1 MTTDTETSDVSAEL
15 SEEDLKRRLL
25 SRIAIAAVV
34 VVGLLGSLAMFDAI
48 YAPSKPTPARI
59 AKVEPPPEPPK
70 EAAKPVE
77 APPPEAAKDEA
88 KPAEQAATPPAAVP
102 TPEAPKEAAKPEAKP
117 EPKATAKAEP
127 EGTRSPGAP
136 PLLPSPKE
144 KPLTKPATA
153 RPATMHP
160 STAAAPPATA
170 PAARPD
176 AAREVAR
183 ATAPRHAPVTKPLAQ
198 ATERN
203 FALQMGVFNNLA
215 NAEDLRAKLEMHGI
229 PTTIEARVQVG
240 PFKTREEA
248 EAAREKLKALG
259 MDGGMLLTL
268 KK

>member
-1 MTTDTETSDVSAEL
+1 MTTDTETSEVSAEL

-59 AKVEPPPEPPK
+59 TKVEPPPEPPK

-77 APPPEAAKDEA
+77 APPPEAAKEEA
-88 KPAEQAATPPAAVP
+88 KPAEQAATPATTPA
-102 TPEAPKEAAKPEAKP
+102 PEAPKEAAKPEVKS
-117 EPKATAKAEP
+117 EPKVAVKAEP

-160 STAAAPPATA
+160 SAAAVPPATA
-170 PAARPD
+170 PAAKPD

-183 ATAPRHAPVTKPLAQ
+183 ATAPRHAPVTKPLTQ

-229 PTTIEARVQVG
+229 PTTIEARVHVG